1 VTFAEE
7 THNPLVPP
15 VYDLVWSVV
24 AVLVVVAVVVMVV
37 LVVRRVRRAPGRRH
51 EQRLAELDDLHA
63 RGVISDD
70 ERRAARAEVLRG

>member
-1 VTFAEE
+1 MTIAEE

-24 AVLVVVAVVVMVV
+24 AVLVVVAVVVTVV
-37 LVVRRVRRAPGRRH
+37 LVVRSARRTPGNRH

-63 RGVISDD
+63 RGVISD
-70 ERRAARAEVLRG
+70 EEHREARAEALRG